1 MKVDM
6 DKLKPG
12 QVIGKALEK
21 FYGMEGKIKIMANGI
36 NTKGKQLRKELFA
49 KYIELPVRAITRF

>member
-1 MKVDM
+1 MKADM

-12 QVIGKALEK
+12 QVIGKALEE

-36 NTKGKQLRKELFA
+36 NTKRQTAPSGAVCQI
-49 KYIELPVRAITRF
+49 Y